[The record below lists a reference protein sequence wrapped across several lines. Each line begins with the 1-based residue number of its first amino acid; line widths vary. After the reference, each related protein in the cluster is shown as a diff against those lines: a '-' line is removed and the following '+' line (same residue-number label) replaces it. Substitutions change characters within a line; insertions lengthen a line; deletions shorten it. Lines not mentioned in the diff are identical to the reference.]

1 MFLFLSRPPSSGGE
15 EVLLVAASFR
25 IYLKSINHPF
35 PPVCSSTSACR
46 LWLMQK
52 EHLMPR
58 TARPVK
64 PLHPRPPFPPKWD
77 SRCVPMATGLSDG
90 PQNFF
95 FLFRWPTN
103 CCLSW
108 LSQHTN
114 TCLFFNSLSHN
125 QSDGL
130 IGSWTKKTFECIS
143 VTFCPDQLHKLLIA
157 LE

>member
-25 IYLKSINHPF
+25 IYSKSINHPF
-35 PPVCSSTSACR
+35 APVCSSMSACR
-46 LWLMQK
+46 LWLMLK

-90 PQNFF
+90 PQILFFSLPVTNKLLLGMALTTQIPAF
-95 FLFRWPTN
+95 FLT
-103 CCLSW
+103 
-108 LSQHTN
+108 LSQ
-114 TCLFFNSLSHN
+114 LSTHN

-130 IGSWTKKTFECIS
+130 IGSWTKKNIWMY
-143 VTFCPDQLHKLLIA
+143 FCYILSRSA
-157 LE
+157 S